1 MNKVIKNIPIY
12 SIGNIL
18 PQITS
23 FILLPIY
30 TRYMSPDQY
39 GIVTSMLLIQSIF
52 VIIFTLCL
60 DRSIYRLYWD
70 YNEDQMVD
78 FLSTISIALVALGT
92 LFLILSFIFQNYVT
106 LIFTKIDFHPYFT
119 YALLG
124 SYVGLFSLIPMG
136 YFMIRQEAGKYV
148 ILSVLRLIT
157 TIGFI
162 LYFVIFSNEA
172 AAGYLKGQLYGSA
185 ILVPVFLFILIKI
198 VRWRFVF
205 NHQMLKNGLMYSLPI
220 IPGIVGAWVLDLSDR
235 IFIERFFSLTDVG
248 LYSMGYKL
256 SAVVGIIMG
265 SISMA
270 YTPFFFETA
279 NTRSVKDSKNILG
292 KFNYIYMLLAI
303 ITCFIILLFSYE
315 FVYLLLDKEYQ
326 GALIFVPV
334 IVTAY
339 LFQQGGGLIGTYFKQ
354 SKKTKQEAIIT
365 LFVAGL
371 NVFLNFLIVPKYG
384 AMGAAYT
391 TLISFATG
399 FGISY
404 LYSKK
409 YCYFIP
415 FKWGHLLII
424 VIIFA
429 GISYFSLQFSSYIDL
444 YLSLLLK
451 GLIVLVGG
459 FILYKVYNNKF
470 REVIQY

>member
-136 YFMIRQEAGKYV
+136 YFMIRQEAGKHV

-220 IPGIVGAWVLDLSDR
+220 IPGIVGAWILDLSDR
-235 IFIERFFSLTDVG
+235 IFIEQYFTLDDVG
-248 LYSMGYKL
+248 LYSMGYKI
-256 SAVVGIIMG
+256 AAIVGIIMG
-265 SISMA
+265 GVSMA

-279 NTRSVKDSKNILG
+279 NTRSEKESKKILSEY
-292 KFNYIYMLLAI
+292 NYIYMLLVI
-303 ITCFIILLFSYE
+303 IACFIILLFSYE
-315 FVYLLLDKEYQ
+315 FIYLLLDKEYQ
-326 GALIFVPV
+326 GAFIFVPV

-339 LFQQGGGLIGTYFKQ
+339 LFQQGGGLVGTYYKQ

-365 LFVAGL
+365 FFVAGINIL
-371 NVFLNFLIVPKYG
+371 LNFLIVPRYG
-384 AMGAAYT
+384 AIGAAFT
-391 TLISFATG
+391 TLISFAVG
-399 FGISY
+399 FIISY
-404 LYSKK
+404 WYSRKN
-409 YCYFIP
+409 CYFIP
-415 FKWGHLLII
+415 FKWVSLLSVVMLLSVVSYIIIKLSNYMDMYLLLALKGFI
-424 VIIFA
+424 VILGCFLIYNF
-429 GISYFSLQFSSYIDL
+429 YRHK
-444 YLSLLLK
+444 LK
-451 GLIVLVGG
+451 EL
-459 FILYKVYNNKF
+459 FQN
-470 REVIQY
+470 